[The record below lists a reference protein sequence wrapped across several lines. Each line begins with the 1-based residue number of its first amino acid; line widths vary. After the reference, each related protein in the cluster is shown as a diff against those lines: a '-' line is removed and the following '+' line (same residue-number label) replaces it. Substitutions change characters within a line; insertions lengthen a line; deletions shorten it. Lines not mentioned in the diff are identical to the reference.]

1 MFYKLTLKAE
11 NKMYAVGWHEGETRE
26 SRGIMYY
33 IFKKEW
39 HYVGPELMDI
49 IVGFDPDEDWEWGFH
64 ILPEMAEKMN
74 ISNEN
79 YKKYAKDRAGKSPV
93 LKDTCLAFVFGGG
106 ICAAAQCI
114 KELYR
119 MAGADEQSLK
129 TWVPCTVIFITA
141 ILTGLGLFEKIARHA
156 GAGTLVP
163 ISGFANDDVG
173 EQQELEYEI
182 EMNYCP
188 KCGRKLYW

>member
-1 MFYKLTLKAE
+1 
-11 NKMYAVGWHEGETRE
+11 
-26 SRGIMYY
+26 
-33 IFKKEW
+33 
-39 HYVGPELMDI
+39 
-49 IVGFDPDEDWEWGFH
+49 
-64 ILPEMAEKMN
+64 MN

-106 ICAAAQCI
+106 ICAAAQCV

-163 ISGFANDDVG
+163 ISGFANAVVSEALDCKAEGWVLG
-173 EQQELEYEI
+173 LGAKVFTI
-182 EMNYCP
+182 AGP
-188 KCGRKLYW
+188 VILYGTASGVVYGVIYYIVTMIGG